1 MLLLAFHL
9 FRISFSSVGS
19 SERESSCN
27 SYSFCLIEITVLTK
41 SGVSYFFPGGKRAR
55 LSARG
60 AMGTNRA
67 IRFASV
73 VSDMR
78 GCCIV
83 SDKFCIS
90 KLRPVGF

>member
-19 SERESSCN
+19 SERESPCN
-27 SYSFCLIEITVLTK
+27 SYSLCLIEITVP
-41 SGVSYFFPGGKRAR
+41 YFFPGGKRAR